1 MECDCYITFG
11 NYLEIVIGIVRNVES
26 KLFHDRY
33 ADDVSNSYV
42 KPCVDI
48 FAKDVLSKLALGD
61 GNGHTGI
68 ERTTQ
73 VRVISAHIRQ
83 EALVSHLYE
92 GGTTV

>member
-1 MECDCYITFG
+1 MWKQ
-11 NYLEIVIGIVRNVES
+11 S
-26 KLFHDRY
+26 SFHDRY

-42 KPCVDI
+42 KPGIIVL
-48 FAKDVLSKLALGD
+48 AKDVLSKLALGD
-61 GNGHTGI
+61 GNGRTGI

-73 VRVISAHIRQ
+73 VRVIFAHIRQ